1 MSTNVI
7 LVHPVDNLIG
17 LVMLNIWQAKNYE
30 NLWEVHVR
38 RAILVDIMD
47 HWATTS
53 GDQANVEMLLEAL
66 SVPGFM
72 DIKLRVEK
80 LLQRNI

>member
-1 MSTNVI
+1 M
-7 LVHPVDNLIG
+7 
-17 LVMLNIWQAKNYE
+17 
-30 NLWEVHVR
+30 R

-53 GDQANVEMLLEAL
+53 GDLANVEMLLEAL